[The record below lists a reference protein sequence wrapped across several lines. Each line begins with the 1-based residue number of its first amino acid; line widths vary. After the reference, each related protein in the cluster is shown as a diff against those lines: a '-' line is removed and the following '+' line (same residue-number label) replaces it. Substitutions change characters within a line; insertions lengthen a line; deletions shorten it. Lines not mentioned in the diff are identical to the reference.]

1 MFNCL
6 KSIDS
11 ISCPAYL
18 GWVKTRLTAI
28 FVFVMAFCSFGQ
40 QAPAYQP
47 DQALEYAKRG
57 QFDSALYY
65 LHADIS
71 SPGVLLFRSEI
82 LWKKGELQKSLN
94 ELDLLSASTNESM
107 ILHQAV
113 LLKGKLLF
121 SMGEPVASVSL
132 MDSLLTYLED
142 PRNISEAL
150 NTKSKSLIWA
160 GESVRGKAE
169 NLKADSIYEAN
180 SLNDWVLKGDIL
192 NVAGILSYF
201 DGNFDQAIQNFEE
214 AIEAKKHVL
223 STTHPDIISLFGNTG
238 VMYKNKLEYDKALQ
252 YYYYELENYSKS
264 IGEVHPYVATSYQN
278 IGGIYHAKG
287 EYDLALSA
295 FKKAL
300 QIRRKRLGEDNPLT
314 LDIYEWLGN
323 ITASQEDYE
332 GAKALFEKVLAGRK
346 KHLDEVSHFVSLAHF
361 NIAEADYHLGNYAQ
375 AYDGFLKA
383 ADIGEKVYDKKNADL
398 ATIYN
403 GMAMSLDEL
412 GKSAEAR
419 RRFFLAL
426 ETAMPDYEW
435 NHDLTQVPRSVN
447 YLRFDEVFTSLYGLA
462 RSYQRSSKVSEWKV
476 ALIFVEAAKKL
487 LETHKHNFT
496 IKSDKI
502 TLGRSTKKLADLA
515 IKINHQ
521 LYQQEVSDHYLSSIF
536 NWNEYVKAS
545 ILLSTISDQRA
556 REISGI
562 PDSLLQMELSYRLSK
577 DSVRSLI
584 AEGNKGEMRLDTRL
598 LELEQDH
605 ERFIREMESN
615 YPEYAEKKY
624 GLRPSSVNE
633 IISSLDTDR
642 EAIVQYFVTG
652 DNQLFASILKKGGH
666 ELVVTNCA
674 DLGRHVEELRNS
686 LSAIDEQGFVDAS
699 RQLYN
704 CIIKPFAKKLEG
716 IDQLT
721 IVTDGIL
728 GYVPFELLP
737 DSSGTYLMEHFL
749 IKYDLSSTLLA
760 RRAIHVKPGAKL
772 LAYAPQFQ
780 LQSAESVDR
789 LQLVRSEIL
798 SALPGAEKEVKTIGE
813 VYRSDIRIGAEATET
828 SFRNEASYYDI
839 LHLATHSV
847 VNTRDPAYTRLLFS
861 KDENDDGQLYI
872 YELENISL
880 NASLVTLSACNTGV
894 GKIAEGEGVMSLA
907 RSFRS
912 VGVPSVVMSL
922 WPASDK
928 STPELMA
935 YFYENLH
942 DGLAKDVAL
951 NNARKKYL
959 ENAQGK
965 ARHPF
970 YWGGFVLVG
979 DNTPISE
986 STGLIG
992 WIISM
997 ILIIPVILVLYRKR
1011 KKRS

>member
-1 MFNCL
+1 MSNSLEVL
-6 KSIDS
+6 K
-11 ISCPAYL
+11 YL
-18 GWVKTRLTAI
+18 SETTHDALILR
-28 FVFVMAFCSFGQ
+28 
-40 QAPAYQP
+40 QA
-47 DQALEYAKRG
+47 
-57 QFDSALYY
+57 
-65 LHADIS
+65 
-71 SPGVLLFRSEI
+71 
-82 LWKKGELQKSLN
+82 N
-94 ELDLLSASTNESM
+94 
-107 ILHQAV
+107 

-121 SMGEPVASVSL
+121 SLGEPVASVSL
-132 MDSLLTYLED
+132 MDSILTFLED
-142 PRNISEAL
+142 PRDKSEAL

-160 GESVRGKAE
+160 GESAKGKAE
-169 NLKADSIYEAN
+169 NLRADSIYQAN
-180 SLNDWVLKGDIL
+180 SLNDWALKGDIL

-201 DGNFDQAIQNFEE
+201 DGNFDLAIRNFEE

-264 IGEVHPYVATSYQN
+264 IGEDHPDVATSYQN
-278 IGGIYHAKG
+278 IGGIYHSKG
-287 EYDLALSA
+287 EYDLAITA
-295 FKKAL
+295 FDKSL
-300 QIRRKRLGEDNPLT
+300 QIRRKVLGEDNPLT

-323 ITASQEDYE
+323 ITASQGDYE

-346 KHLDEVSHFVSLAHF
+346 KHLDEVSHFVSLAYF
-361 NIAEADYHLGNYAQ
+361 NIAEADYHLENYEQ
-375 AYDGFLKA
+375 AYNGFLEA
-383 ADIGEKVYDKKNADL
+383 VRIGEKVYDEKNADL

-412 GKSAEAR
+412 GRSTEAR

-426 ETAMPDYEW
+426 ETAIPDFDWY
-435 NHDLTQVPRSVN
+435 NDLTHVPRASN
-447 YLRFDEVFTSLYGLA
+447 YLRFDEVFTSFYGLA
-462 RSYQRSSKVSEWKV
+462 RSYQRSSDVSDRRV
-476 ALIFVEAAKKL
+476 ALTFVEAAKKL

-502 TLGRSTKKLADLA
+502 TLGRSTKRLADLA

-521 LYQQEVSDHYLSSIF
+521 LYKQQGKDNFLSSIF

-562 PDSLLQMELSYRLSK
+562 PDSLLQMELGYRISK
-577 DSVRSLI
+577 DSIRSLI
-584 AEGNKGEMRLDTRL
+584 AEGKKGEMELDTRL

-605 ERFIREMESN
+605 ERFIREMEAN

-624 GLRPSSVNE
+624 GLRPSSVEE
-633 IISSLDTDR
+633 IISSLVTDR

-652 DNQLFASILKKGGH
+652 DNQLFASIIKKGGH
-666 ELVVTNCA
+666 ELVVTQCA
-674 DLGRHVEELRNS
+674 ELEGYVEELRNS
-686 LSAIDEQGFVDAS
+686 LSAIDEQGFMNAS
-699 RQLYN
+699 KRLYK
-704 CIIKPFAKKLEG
+704 CIFKPFSEKLEG

-728 GYVPFELLP
+728 GYVPFELLH
-737 DSSGTYLMEHFL
+737 DSSGTYLMERFL
-749 IKYDLSSTLLA
+749 IKYDLSSTLLT
-760 RRAIHVKPGAKL
+760 RRTTHVKSGAKL

-789 LQLVRSEIL
+789 MQLVRSETL
-798 SALPGAEKEVKTIGE
+798 SALPGAEKEVKTIGD
-813 VYRSDIRIGAEATET
+813 VYGSDIRIGAEATET
-828 SFRNEASYYDI
+828 SFRNEASSYDI

-847 VNTRDPAYTRLLFS
+847 VNIRDPAYTRLLFS

-942 DGLAKDVAL
+942 DGQAKDVAL

-959 ENAQGK
+959 ENARGK

-979 DNTPISE
+979 DNTPIRE
-986 STGLIG
+986 SAGLIR
-992 WIISM
+992 WIIPM
-997 ILIIPVILVLYRKR
+997 ILIIPVILVLYRRR

>member
-1 MFNCL
+1 MSNSL
-6 KSIDS
+6 E
-11 ISCPAYL
+11 
-18 GWVKTRLTAI
+18 V
-28 FVFVMAFCSFGQ
+28 
-40 QAPAYQP
+40 
-47 DQALEYAKRG
+47 LEYLSEATHDA
-57 QFDSALYY
+57 Q
-65 LHADIS
+65 I
-71 SPGVLLFRSEI
+71 LLQS
-82 LWKKGELQKSLN
+82 N
-94 ELDLLSASTNESM
+94 
-107 ILHQAV
+107 

-121 SMGEPVASVSL
+121 SLGEPVASVSL
-132 MDSLLTYLED
+132 MDSILTFLED
-142 PRNISEAL
+142 PRDKSEAL

-160 GESVRGKAE
+160 GESARGKAE
-169 NLKADSIYEAN
+169 NLRADSIYQAN
-180 SLNDWVLKGDIL
+180 SLNDWALKGDIL

-201 DGNFDQAIQNFEE
+201 DGNFDLAIRNFEE

-238 VMYKNKLEYDKALQ
+238 VMYKNKLEFDKALQ

-264 IGEVHPYVATSYQN
+264 IGEDHPDVATSYQN
-278 IGGIYHAKG
+278 IGGIYHSKG
-287 EYDLALSA
+287 EYDLAITA
-295 FKKAL
+295 FDKSL
-300 QIRRKRLGEDNPLT
+300 QIRRKVLGEDNPLT

-323 ITASQEDYE
+323 ITASQGDYE

-346 KHLDEVSHFVSLAHF
+346 KHLDEVSHFVSLAYF
-361 NIAEADYHLGNYAQ
+361 NIAEADYHMENYEQ
-375 AYDGFLKA
+375 AYNGFLEA
-383 ADIGEKVYDKKNADL
+383 ARIGEKVYDKKNADL

-412 GKSAEAR
+412 GRYTEAR
-419 RRFFLAL
+419 QRFFLAL
-426 ETAMPDYEW
+426 ETAIPDFDW
-435 NHDLTQVPRSVN
+435 NNDLTHVPRASN
-447 YLRFDEVFTSLYGLA
+447 YLRFDEVFTSFYGLA
-462 RSYQRSSKVSEWKV
+462 RSYQRSSDVSDWRV
-476 ALIFVEAAKKL
+476 ALTFVEAAKKL

-502 TLGRSTKKLADLA
+502 TLGRSTKRLADLA

-521 LYQQEVSDHYLSSIF
+521 LYQQQGTDNFLSSIF

-562 PDSLLQMELSYRLSK
+562 PDSLLQMELGYRLSK
-577 DSVRSLI
+577 DSIRSLI
-584 AEGNKGEMRLDTRL
+584 AEGKKGEMELDTRL

-605 ERFIREMESN
+605 ERFIREMEAN
-615 YPEYAEKKY
+615 YPEYAEQKY
-624 GLRPSSVNE
+624 GLRPSSVEE

-652 DNQLFASILKKGGH
+652 DNQLFASIIKKGGH
-666 ELVVTNCA
+666 ELVVTQCA
-674 DLGRHVEELRNS
+674 ELEGYVEELRNS
-686 LSAIDEQGFVDAS
+686 LSAIDEQDFMNAS
-699 RQLYN
+699 KQLYE
-704 CIIKPFAKKLEG
+704 CIFKPFSEKLEG

-728 GYVPFELLP
+728 GYVPFELLH
-737 DSSGTYLMEHFL
+737 DSSGTYLMERFL

-760 RRAIHVKPGAKL
+760 RRITHVKSGAKL

-780 LQSAESVDR
+780 LQSAEFVNR
-789 LQLVRSEIL
+789 MQLVRSETL
-798 SALPGAEKEVKTIGE
+798 SALPGAEKEVKTIGD
-813 VYRSDIRIGAEATET
+813 VYGSDIRIGAEATET
-828 SFRNEASYYDI
+828 SFRNEASSYDI

-847 VNTRDPAYTRLLFS
+847 VNIRDPAYTRLLFS

-942 DGLAKDVAL
+942 DGQAKDVAL

-959 ENAQGK
+959 ENARGK

-979 DNTPISE
+979 DNTPIRE
-986 STGLIG
+986 SAGLIR
-992 WIISM
+992 WIIPM
-997 ILIIPVILVLYRKR
+997 ILIIPVILVLYRRR